1 MLRRHWPILIQ
12 PHRWRRFNLTAAETK
27 RSMIDNDHAISI
39 PTLIARPCHRQFS
52 WFTKMKS
59 KYFLVRDVFRLV
71 TSMGTPCWSQQY
83 AGRMLY
89 KFRNGTRVESLWLSC
104 RASEPL
110 SSWERRIFS
119 LSHARDKTK
128 KIFLYFF
135 TELKTYH
142 LYLNK
147 YFCTISIT
155 VMVNFLSFL
164 RPGVPK
170 L

>member
-1 MLRRHWPILIQ
+1 
-12 PHRWRRFNLTAAETK
+12 
-27 RSMIDNDHAISI
+27 
-39 PTLIARPCHRQFS
+39 
-52 WFTKMKS
+52 
-59 KYFLVRDVFRLV
+59 
-71 TSMGTPCWSQQY
+71 
-83 AGRMLY
+83 MLY
-89 KFRNGTRVESLWLSC
+89 KLRNGTRVETPWLSY

-128 KIFLYFF
+128 KKFLYFF

-142 LYLNK
+142 LYLK
-147 YFCTISIT
+147 KSFCTISIT